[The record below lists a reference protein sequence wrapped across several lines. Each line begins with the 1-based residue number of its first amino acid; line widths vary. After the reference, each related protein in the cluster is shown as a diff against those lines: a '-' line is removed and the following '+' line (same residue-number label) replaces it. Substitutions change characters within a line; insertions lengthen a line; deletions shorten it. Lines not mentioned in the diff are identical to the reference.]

1 MPGLSQRHVD
11 MLVRLIV
18 PMTLGALVGYER
30 ERIGKPAGVRTHG
43 MVALGAALFTL
54 VSVYGFGGGHDPAR
68 VAAQIVT
75 GIGSSAR
82 ARFCTSAAVSRG

>member
-1 MPGLSQRHVD
+1 

-82 ARFCTSAAVSRG
+82 ARFCTVRGW